1 MKNVQRRSYFWSV
14 FNPNAGKY
22 GPEITPCLDTFHA
35 VKLFWNTVK
44 PFMTNKGILTDDK
57 IVIESENDVKIKSKE
72 KNSVLDIKAG
82 DVINKD
88 EILAEML
95 NSQYV
100 NFVENFTRVAPI
112 GTTIDPNKILENS

>member
-1 MKNVQRRSYFWSV
+1 M
-14 FNPNAGKY
+14 
-22 GPEITPCLDTFHA
+22 
-35 VKLFWNTVK
+35 
-44 PFMTNKGILTDDK
+44 
-57 IVIESENDVKIKSKE
+57 
-72 KNSVLDIKAG
+72 LDIKAG

>member
-1 MKNVQRRSYFWSV
+1 
-14 FNPNAGKY
+14 
-22 GPEITPCLDTFHA
+22 
-35 VKLFWNTVK
+35 
-44 PFMTNKGILTDDK
+44 MTNKGILTDDK

-72 KNSVLDIKAG
+72 KNSVLDIKAR